1 MTLARQ
7 IASVLIWRV
16 SLFAAACIAALSVL
30 ICLRYALDAAWAFVG
45 LWHVIQQTLQGAS

>member
-45 LWHVIQQTLQGAS
+45 LWHVIQQALQGAS